1 MGLSGVNSGLFF
13 LVLLMWTGLFA
24 LLFLSVLWVIAD
36 TAGKGVQETD
46 TNWRDWRFVLT
57 KLVALT
63 GVLGAVVALPFT
75 LIWLALTPA
84 QVETAKN
91 SLVNDKIDVA
101 VSDLYAQRQMTL
113 PPDASGTS
121 FKGWEDDITRRNRA
135 IDQLEGLI
143 GEDRNLSP
151 RVSRMFSVYV
161 SELSH
166 NEGIAE
172 KLPKGMDKNALKIWS
187 NGLSVQRSDMEKAVQ
202 ALGRISIIPD
212 NEGTLAR
219 PALSNSNLQA
229 VNLDSL
235 AFERADFRTAD
246 MQGADFSGARFQRAI
261 LWMAQLNRTDFSWA
275 EMAGVNLS
283 GAQLSGACLGEAL
296 LHGAELRTT
305 ILYETDLG
313 GAQLQGAELRGAS
326 FRFVDLTEMVGLKV
340 HVYCES
346 LRTRRSC

>member
-75 LIWLALTPA
+75 LIRLALTRA
-84 QVETAKN
+84 QVETAKD

-113 PPDASGTS
+113 SPDASGTS

-135 IDQLEGLI
+135 IDRLEGLV

-161 SELSH
+161 RELSH
-166 NEGIAE
+166 NEGIVE
-172 KLPKGMDKNALKIWS
+172 KLPKGMDKNALKYGPTGYRSSDPIWKK
-187 NGLSVQRSDMEKAVQ
+187 QFKH
-202 ALGRISIIPD
+202 
-212 NEGTLAR
+212 LA
-219 PALSNSNLQA
+219 AY
-229 VNLDSL
+229 
-235 AFERADFRTAD
+235 
-246 MQGADFSGARFQRAI
+246 
-261 LWMAQLNRTDFSWA
+261 
-275 EMAGVNLS
+275 
-283 GAQLSGACLGEAL
+283 L
-296 LHGAELRTT
+296 LFHTMKIR
-305 ILYETDLG
+305 
-313 GAQLQGAELRGAS
+313 
-326 FRFVDLTEMVGLKV
+326 
-340 HVYCES
+340 
-346 LRTRRSC
+346 